1 MLIYNTTFHVE
12 MNDARNFVI
21 WLNECYIPEVEQSG
35 ELRNPRI
42 LRILSHKEQDSE
54 CFSLQWEV
62 EDSAALHRWH
72 TKQGARLNE
81 EMLKIFKDKV
91 IGFPTLMEV
100 INTACKGKDYFGNRS
115 RYKYHGLWSAEGDR
129 SKTSSHGLGSDRP
142 EKMYRSV
149 LEIEAYLRTG
159 AGSDFLLFA

>member
-21 WLNECYIPEVEQSG
+21 WLNECYIPEAEK
-35 ELRNPRI
+35 RI

-62 EDSAALHRWH
+62 EDSAALHNWH
-72 TKQGARLNE
+72 TKCGARLNE
-81 EMLKIFKDKV
+81 EMTMIFKDKI

-100 INTACKGKDYFGNRS
+100 IK
-115 RYKYHGLWSAEGDR
+115 
-129 SKTSSHGLGSDRP
+129 
-142 EKMYRSV
+142 
-149 LEIEAYLRTG
+149 
-159 AGSDFLLFA
+159 

>member
-1 MLIYNTTFHVE
+1 MDKQNIVMLIYNTTFHVE

-21 WLNECYIPEVEQSG
+21 WLNECYIPEVEPSG

-100 INTACKGKDYFGNRS
+100 IK
-115 RYKYHGLWSAEGDR
+115 
-129 SKTSSHGLGSDRP
+129 
-142 EKMYRSV
+142 
-149 LEIEAYLRTG
+149 
-159 AGSDFLLFA
+159 